1 MGMDNNPPKGTN
13 DWFPEE
19 FALRS
24 YIFSKWREVCTKFG
38 YQEYLAPVFERAEIY
53 KAKSGEDIGGKELM
67 MFNDKGGRE
76 YALRPEMTPSV
87 TRMVTRVYGGLPKPL
102 RWFSIAN
109 FVRNEKPQRGRNREF
124 WQLNFDIFGSQS
136 NAADIEVIRLALE
149 IMLSF
154 SPPEGSF
161 TVQINNRRLI
171 DFVLG
176 EVAGVSTQ
184 LRGQVVRILDK
195 TAKLSQIELTDRLKE
210 LGLNEHQIEI
220 LLKFVNSN
228 DEASLVANLPQVE
241 TSRGLVEI
249 REVLSYFANA
259 DLDKWM
265 SFNPSIIRGFD
276 YYDGMVFEVFD
287 NHPENNRALFGGG
300 RYNGL
305 AELFGSQQI
314 PAVGAAPGDETTK
327 LFLQSWGLLKQVDAN
342 SREHYYAPL
351 LSQDSK
357 VNLTVEKIK
366 NKLRAAG
373 EIVISGLEVESLGK
387 ALKQANKFASQKIII
402 LGDEELASGV
412 YKVKDMQSGQEV
424 EIKLSL

>member
-1 MGMDNNPPKGTN
+1 MDNTPPKGTN

-24 YIFSKWREVCTKFG
+24 YIFSKWREVCIRFG

-67 MFNDKGGRE
+67 MFNDKAGRE

-87 TRMVTRVYGGLPKPL
+87 TRMVTRVYGALPKPL

-136 NAADIEVIRLALE
+136 NAADTEVIRLAME

-176 EVAGVSTQ
+176 DVAGVAQ
-184 LRGQVVRILDK
+184 KLRGQVVRVLDK
-195 TAKLSQIELTDRLKE
+195 TAKLSPVELSGRLKE
-210 LGLNEHQIEI
+210 LGLGDNQIEM
-220 LLKFVNSN
+220 LLKFVSSH

-241 TSRGLVEI
+241 ASQGLAEI
-249 REVLSYFANA
+249 REVLKYFADA
-259 DLDKWM
+259 GLSKWM

-327 LFLQSWGLLKQVDAN
+327 LFLQSWGLLEQVNAN
-342 SREHYYAPL
+342 TREYYYAPL
-351 LSQDSK
+351 LSGDSK
-357 VNLTVEKIK
+357 VGLALEKIK
-366 NKLRAAG
+366 NELRSTG
-373 EIVISGLEVESLGK
+373 EIVMSGLEVESLGK
-387 ALKQANKFASQKIII
+387 ALKQANKYSSQKIII
-402 LGDEELASGV
+402 LGDEELVAGV
-412 YKVKDMQSGQEV
+412 YKIKNMQTGEER
-424 EIKLSL
+424 EIKLTQ

>member
-1 MGMDNNPPKGTN
+1 MDNTPPKGTN

-24 YIFSKWREVCTKFG
+24 YIFSKWRAACIRFG
-38 YQEYLAPVFERAEIY
+38 YQEYLAPVFEKAEIY

-67 MFNDKGGRE
+67 IFNDKAGRE

-87 TRMVTRVYGGLPKPL
+87 TRMVTRVYGGLPKPV

-136 NAADIEVIRLALE
+136 NAADIEVIRLAME

-154 SPPEGSF
+154 SPPAGSF

-195 TAKLSQIELTDRLKE
+195 TAKLSALELSSRLKDLGLDDKQIEL
-210 LGLNEHQIEI
+210 
-220 LLKFVNSN
+220 LLKFVSSH
-228 DEASLVANLPQVE
+228 DEKSLVANLPQVE
-241 TSRGLVEI
+241 ASQGLAEI
-249 REVLSYFANA
+249 REVLNYFADA
-259 DLDKWM
+259 GLDKWM

-314 PAVGAAPGDETTK
+314 AAVGAAPGDETTK
-327 LFLQSWGLLKQVDAN
+327 LFLQSWDLLDQVNAN
-342 SREHYYAPL
+342 AREHYYAPL
-351 LSQDSK
+351 LSGDSK
-357 VNLTVEKIK
+357 VGLLLEKIK
-366 NKLRAAG
+366 NELRSAG
-373 EIVISGLEVESLGK
+373 EIVMSGLEVESLGR
-387 ALKQANKFASQKIII
+387 ALKQANKFTSHKIII
-402 LGDEELASGV
+402 LGDEELAAGV
-412 YKVKDMQSGQEV
+412 YKIKNMQTGEER
-424 EIKLSL
+424 EIKLPQ